1 MKIIIRPETPSEY
14 NEVDNVIYE
23 AFSEQH
29 GIETGKFMRQHF
41 IEERLK
47 DTYIPELSLV
57 AALENEKIVGEV
69 AIHETD
75 IITDK
80 GNVTELTLSQCEV
93 LPEYRKK
100 GIMRMLV
107 EEGLK
112 IAKNMAY
119 GAVFLG
125 GNTILYSR
133 FGFEPSYKYGIYHK
147 DREKWGDEG
156 FMVYLLRQGALDGIT
171 GITDYYGG

>member
-1 MKIIIRPETPSEY
+1 MKIIMRPEKPSEY

-23 AFSEQH
+23 AFSEQY

-57 AALENEKIVGEV
+57 AVLENEKIVGEV

-75 IITDK
+75 IITDN
-80 GNVTELTLSQCEV
+80 GNITELTLSQCAV
-93 LPEYRKK
+93 LPKYRKQ

-107 EEGLK
+107 EEGLQ
-112 IAKNMAY
+112 IAKNM
-119 GAVFLG
+119 L
-125 GNTILYSR
+125 
-133 FGFEPSYKYGIYHK
+133 KKGIK
-147 DREKWGDEG
+147 ESDIKE
-156 FMVYLLRQGALDGIT
+156 IT
-171 GITDYYGG
+171 GLTKEEIEELKRK